1 MDMVIGESF
10 VSVWER
16 TIKPDQADLPSDAA
30 RYFLKLQFVEAD
42 RARMNEL
49 AARARVGALLPEEES
64 ELANY
69 MQLGWFIDLLKSK
82 ARLCLDLSPLD
93 G

>member
-1 MDMVIGESF
+1 MNIVIGDGFAE
-10 VSVWER
+10 VWER
-16 TIKPDQADLPSDAA
+16 TIRPGQAGLPPDAA
-30 RYFLKLQFVEAD
+30 RYFLELQFGETD

-49 AARARVGALLPEEES
+49 AAHARAGSLPPAEEN

-82 ARLCLDLSPLD
+82 ARLSLGIPAS
-93 G
+93 GA